1 MNTELIGYF
10 AAFCTTVSFLPQ
22 AIKTIKTRDTHALS
36 LMMYS
41 MFTIGVLLW
50 LYYGITINDL
60 PIILANLITAI
71 LAGIILFFKIRNKFF
86 LNKG

>member
-41 MFTIGVLLW
+41 LFTIGVLLW

-60 PIILANLITAI
+60 PIILANLITAV